1 MARPHEMQLLRFE
14 DRIEHTCTITEVDFF
29 SQDHRQAVVE
39 AEASPAS
46 PKDHQREKAEEEEE
60 EGNSPAHELSG
71 INIGLNLLPSN
82 TQTGQS
88 VIAENQKPENKLQ
101 ILTLQ
106 TELCQVNEE
115 NRRLRSMLD
124 QLTRSY
130 TALHTQLLQGMQQ
143 REAHEIRQGQ
153 DGKPGVPSRGELLAH
168 QFMEPGPTRLL
179 NTGEHQD
186 DGDGEHSSSQHMS
199 SSWEEG
205 KSPKLMQE
213 RSTDTAPEA
222 PCRRARVSVRARSDA
237 PMINDGC
244 QWRKYGQKMA
254 KGNPCPRAY
263 YRCTMAIGCPVRK
276 QVQRCAED
284 KTILVTTYEGNHNHP
299 LPPAATVM
307 ANTTSSA
314 AAMLLSGSTT
324 SEDSLMAPAVGSFL
338 HPSPYASTMAA
349 LSASA
354 PFPTITLDLTQT
366 ANQLQLLQR
375 AQQHPMQSM
384 IDTVTAAITTDPN
397 FTAALAAAITS
408 VMGAP
413 GTTDGASG
421 SNAASIAPAIVPESP
436 QCPKSCTTFSIN

>member
-14 DRIEHTCTITEVDFF
+14 DRIEPTCTITEVDFF
-29 SQDHRQAVVE
+29 SQDHRRAVAE
-39 AEASPAS
+39 AGASPAS
-46 PKDHQREKAEEEEE
+46 PKDHQRVEEEEKEEEEE
-60 EGNSPAHELSG
+60 EDSPAHGLTG
-71 INIGLNLLPSN
+71 INIGLNLVPSN
-82 TQTGQS
+82 AQAGQS
-88 VIAENQKPENKLQ
+88 VIAENEKPENKVQ

-106 TELCQVNEE
+106 RELSQVNEE

-124 QLTRSY
+124 QLTKSY
-130 TALHTQLLQGMQQ
+130 TALHTQLQQ
-143 REAHEIRQGQ
+143 REVHEIRRGQ
-153 DGKPGVPSRGELLAH
+153 DVKPGVPSRGELLAH
-168 QFMEPGPTRLL
+168 QFMEPAPTRLL
-179 NTGEHQD
+179 NTGQRQD
-186 DGDGEHSSSQHMS
+186 DDDGEHSSSRNKNSSDRGVVPFPQTHLPHVDASSEHMS
-199 SSWEEG
+199 PSLEEG
-205 KSPKLMQE
+205 KSPRLMHE
-213 RSTDTAPEA
+213 RSTDTASEA

-263 YRCTMAIGCPVRK
+263 YRCTMAIACPVRK

-324 SEDSLMAPAVGSFL
+324 SEDSLMAPAAGSFL
-338 HPSPYASTMAA
+338 HPSTYASTMAA

-375 AQQHPMQSM
+375 PQHPVVPLSM
-384 IDTVTAAITTDPN
+384 YG
-397 FTAALAAAITS
+397 L
-408 VMGAP
+408 
-413 GTTDGASG
+413 
-421 SNAASIAPAIVPESP
+421 P
-436 QCPKSCTTFSIN
+436 QKLQG